1 MNRKECKQSKNVFV
15 QIYEIC
21 SVSELFWLTVHTPA
35 LKIPINFY
43 IEVSKLEKKRANS
56 KITIHL
62 SNRPHFLSIYQQ
74 INKHKMFGEHKK
86 VYKLES
92 GSKQFP
98 NFSGKNYMY
107 VRH

>member
-1 MNRKECKQSKNVFV
+1 MQTEQNVFV
-15 QIYEIC
+15 QIDEIC

-35 LKIPINFY
+35 LKIPINLY
-43 IEVSKLEKKRANS
+43 IEVSKLEKKSRANS

-62 SNRPHFLSIYQQ
+62 SNRPHFLSICQQ
-74 INKHKMFGEHKK
+74 INQHKMFGEHKK
-86 VYKLES
+86 VCKLES